1 MVNSGAIMSASILL
15 QLVKPEMN
23 MAQKYDYVFE
33 FFKKMAGGEY
43 LGFNNSVF
51 LSERDSADR
60 NFALAYFLREN
71 MCFPPG
77 DVNIP
82 NILDFY
88 FQVRILRSNRW
99 NFIILVRCISDIN
112 YEYEICIIFQTCS
125 LEMTAESESVI
136 AATLANG
143 GVCPITGERILRPAS
158 VRNVLSLML
167 SCGLYN
173 YSGDFAFK
181 VDTIFTK
188 LPNNWLSMA

>member
-88 FQVRILRSNRW
+88 FQVRKYFD
-99 NFIILVRCISDIN
+99 FI
-112 YEYEICIIFQTCS
+112 
-125 LEMTAESESVI
+125 
-136 AATLANG
+136 
-143 GVCPITGERILRPAS
+143 
-158 VRNVLSLML
+158 
-167 SCGLYN
+167 
-173 YSGDFAFK
+173 
-181 VDTIFTK
+181 
-188 LPNNWLSMA
+188 W

>member
-1 MVNSGAIMSASILL
+1 MYINISLLVQNCIYHTSDKYIIGLLL

-71 MCFPPG
+71 LCFPPG

-88 FQVRILRSNRW
+88 FQVQ
-99 NFIILVRCISDIN
+99 D
-112 YEYEICIIFQTCS
+112 
-125 LEMTAESESVI
+125 
-136 AATLANG
+136 TL
-143 GVCPITGERILRPAS
+143 
-158 VRNVLSLML
+158 
-167 SCGLYN
+167 
-173 YSGDFAFK
+173 
-181 VDTIFTK
+181 
-188 LPNNWLSMA
+188 